1 MVQNGFTK
9 KGRRE
14 MNEFS
19 REEVVKLALDAGFS
33 RHEVMNGITKF
44 ERLMRVVVKEVNKE
58 EDFDMDGRC

>member
-1 MVQNGFTK
+1 
-9 KGRRE
+9 

-44 ERLMRVVVKEVNKE
+44 ERLMGALTLAFLQQGLKL
-58 EDFDMDGRC
+58 DQ

>member
-1 MVQNGFTK
+1 MIEEFT
-9 KGRRE
+9 
-14 MNEFS
+14 
-19 REEVVKLALDAGFS
+19 REEVVRLALDAGFS